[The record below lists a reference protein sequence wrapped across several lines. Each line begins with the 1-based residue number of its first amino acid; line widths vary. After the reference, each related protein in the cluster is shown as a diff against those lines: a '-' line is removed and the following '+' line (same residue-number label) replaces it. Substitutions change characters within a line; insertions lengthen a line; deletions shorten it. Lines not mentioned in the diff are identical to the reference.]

1 MQSIATKKLNYRIEI
16 VKALVVSMYRNLD
29 KVKKV
34 HSSLNSQ
41 RIVPVMILVL
51 AVSRSSNILLQ
62 AIYTLQARSAEAEK
76 CFFVFMQIIL
86 STLSAASKQR

>member
-1 MQSIATKKLNYRIEI
+1 
-16 VKALVVSMYRNLD
+16 MYRDLD
-29 KVKKV
+29 KEKKV

-62 AIYTLQARSAEAEK
+62 AIYTLQAKATRAGK

>member
-1 MQSIATKKLNYRIEI
+1 MNYQLAII
-16 VKALVVSMYRNLD
+16 KALVVSMYRDLD
-29 KVKKV
+29 KVKKKFTQV
-34 HSSLNSQ
+34 WIPN
-41 RIVPVMILVL
+41 VPVMILVF

-86 STLSAASKQR
+86 STLSVATKQR

>member
-1 MQSIATKKLNYRIEI
+1 
-16 VKALVVSMYRNLD
+16 MYRDLD
-29 KVKKV
+29 KEKKV

-41 RIVPVMILVL
+41 RIGPVMILVL

-62 AIYTLQARSAEAEK
+62 ALYTLQARSTEAEK